1 MWQIISNI
9 SSIITCALFILYVIG
24 HIWKVFVT
32 KNTKYEKFKV
42 IPFNSDFDID
52 DNDNVVI
59 IDNIGDE
66 FSISSHYGIR
76 NIEIYKVTYEI
87 SDNGS
92 LSLISK
98 ELKSIYKDLN
108 INDTLYIRCDLGEC
122 VPTTQ
127 IAIERMDYTKVTFE
141 LYSSGKTGNILVTNY
156 NFKMTVRSFIY
167 YLCV

>member
-9 SSIITCALFILYVIG
+9 SSIITCTLFILYVIG

-32 KNTKYEKFKV
+32 KNTRYEKFKV

-52 DNDNVVI
+52 ANDNVVI
-59 IDNIGDE
+59 IDDIGDE
-66 FSISSHYGIR
+66 FSISSPYGIR

-98 ELKSIYKDLN
+98 ELKYTYRDLN
-108 INDTLYIRCDLGEC
+108 INDTLYIRCNLGEC
-122 VPTTQ
+122 VSTTQ
-127 IAIERMDYTKVTFE
+127 ITIERMDYTKVTFE
-141 LYSSGKTGNILVTNY
+141 LYSSGKTGNILVSNY